1 MEKATPITSLNNS
14 MPPVLAPNNDRQL
27 GSLPPP
33 QMRVPQQNMHQQ
45 MLPSNNE
52 MNPSVPQSMPTN
64 PTYDTSSPI
73 VQDILRE
80 IQNQERGPT
89 QPVIDSPLPNT
100 QIQHTLDPSVQ
111 PIPPQ
116 QNVNTGMAP
125 TYSLGSGPQLVQA
138 PNMSFFP
145 KSSLTSNM
153 VNELKSPVLVAVLF
167 ILLNFHNVHSFL
179 MKSIPAVFSTENNN
193 LSGWGTLFLG
203 SLAAILYYL
212 SKKFVL
218 NL

>member
-14 MPPVLAPNNDRQL
+14 MSHVLPPSNDRPHDA
-27 GSLPPP
+27 LPLP

-80 IQNQERGPT
+80 IQNQERRPL

-111 PIPPQ
+111 PIPPP
-116 QNVNTGMAP
+116 QNVNTGMEP

-138 PNMSFFP
+138 PNISFFP
-145 KSSLTSNM
+145 KSSLTSNLIKE
-153 VNELKSPVLVAVLF
+153 VKSPVLVAALF
-167 ILLNFHNVHSFL
+167 ILLNYHKVHSFL
-179 MKSIPAVFSTENNN
+179 MKSIPSVFFNR
-193 LSGWGTLFLG
+193 
-203 SLAAILYYL
+203 
-212 SKKFVL
+212 K
-218 NL
+218 